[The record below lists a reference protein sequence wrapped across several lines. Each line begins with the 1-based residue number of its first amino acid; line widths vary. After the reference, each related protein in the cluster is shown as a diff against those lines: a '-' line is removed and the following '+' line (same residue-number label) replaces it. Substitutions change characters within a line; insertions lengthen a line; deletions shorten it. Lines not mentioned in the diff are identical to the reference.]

1 MITSF
6 QIYWLLKLDSIV
18 VFSRILA
25 VATVG
30 ILVII
35 FIFHLVMLD
44 EYNLKKEKEDE
55 IKKNLKKRAS
65 TFTAI
70 FFIFSLI
77 SVFTPTT
84 KQMAAIIVAPA
95 IINNKKVQQIPEKVL
110 DILGLSMD
118 KLSKELSK

>member
-1 MITSF
+1 MITPF
-6 QIYWLLKLDSIV
+6 QVYWLLKLDSII
-18 VFSRILA
+18 VFSRMLA
-25 VATVG
+25 VATVI
-30 ILVII
+30 ILVIT
-35 FIFHLVMLD
+35 FIFHIFMLD
-44 EYNLKKEKEDE
+44 EYGIKKEKEDE

-77 SVFTPTT
+77 SVFIPTT
-84 KQMAAIIVAPA
+84 KQMAAIIVAPT

-118 KLSKELSK
+118 KLKKELSK